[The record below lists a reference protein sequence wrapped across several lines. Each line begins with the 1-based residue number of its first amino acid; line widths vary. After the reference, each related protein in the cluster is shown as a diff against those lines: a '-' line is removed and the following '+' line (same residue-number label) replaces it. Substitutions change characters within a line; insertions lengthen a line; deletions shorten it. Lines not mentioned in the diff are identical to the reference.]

1 MGFVYLTSAEI
12 ILGGFI
18 AFVLAVMG
26 YFFYVVRKVKALEE
40 KRTTEEAEYLIG
52 MPKDTLKGVTLE
64 LVKVKGIGS
73 KMSEKLRNVGINDI
87 TQLASSN
94 PERIV
99 ESLGI
104 SKDRASRFIK
114 NACSLLKNK

>member
-1 MGFVYLTSAEI
+1 VEFAYLTSAEI

-18 AFVLAVMG
+18 AFVLAVTG
-26 YFFYVVRKVKALEE
+26 YFFYVARKVEASKE
-40 KRTTEEAEYLIG
+40 TVTEEDEYLTG
-52 MPKDTLKGVTLE
+52 RPEATLKGGTLE

-73 KMSEKLRNVGINDI
+73 KMSKKMNTVGINDLR
-87 TQLASSN
+87 QLASSD
-94 PERIV
+94 PERIA

-114 NACSLLKNK
+114 NARSLLRK